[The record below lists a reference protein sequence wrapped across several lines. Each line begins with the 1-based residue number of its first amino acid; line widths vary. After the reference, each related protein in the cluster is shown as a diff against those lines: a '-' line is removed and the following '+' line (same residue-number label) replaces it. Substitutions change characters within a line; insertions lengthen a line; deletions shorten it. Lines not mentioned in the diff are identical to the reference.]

1 MPGFGAV
8 QSATVHSN
16 KTNMPKRAAATK
28 SERRVSKRPKTTPQR
43 FRPGSD
49 LPTEVSFPIFF
60 IRAFIPL
67 SFDFP
72 MSMNK

>member
-1 MPGFGAV
+1 
-8 QSATVHSN
+8 
-16 KTNMPKRAAATK
+16 
-28 SERRVSKRPKTTPQR
+28 VSKRPKTTPQR